1 MADDENPQSGLG
13 AGKIQS
19 VVNEA
24 VDFLSGQLRNA
35 TEDRGRPLSYEEIRE
50 IVDNFKSDP
59 HQAVISYYHTAWE
72 ECGAAFEILSW
83 EKERTHPMER
93 LLVKHFVELLA
104 PRGKPAEAGRTL
116 SRRVI
121 PGFLIALNHMM
132 GPELFEQYEEN
143 CQQLVDRIR
152 AAEGDAFTWDH
163 VYADRTS
170 QVLVN
175 DVLVYVSRHFT
186 DVAKRRAW
194 FEDVIE
200 GHTPADAT
208 GAESGWRLGDMEFH
222 MLWGALFSD
231 LRSAMDSEDGLAS
244 IQERYG
250 GANCELLK
258 LVFSAMDEDFE
269 ELVAEPDE
277 DDEDYEEEDEEE
289 YEEEAG

>member
-24 VDFLSGQLRNA
+24 IDFLSGRLRNA
-35 TEDRGRPLSYEEIRE
+35 IEEKGGPLSYEEIRE
-50 IVDNFKSDP
+50 IADSFKSDP

-93 LLVKHFVELLA
+93 LLVKHFAELLA
-104 PRGKPAEAGRTL
+104 PRDKPAEVGRTL

-121 PGFLIALNHMM
+121 PGFLTALSHMM

-143 CQQLVDRIR
+143 CQQLIDRIR

-170 QVLVN
+170 QILVN

-186 DVAKRRAW
+186 NVEKRRAW

-200 GHTPADAT
+200 GHMPPDNT

-222 MLWGALFSD
+222 MLWGTLFFD
-231 LRSAMDSEDGLAS
+231 LRSTMDDTGRSVL
-244 IQERYG
+244 
-250 GANCELLK
+250 N
-258 LVFSAMDEDFE
+258 
-269 ELVAEPDE
+269 
-277 DDEDYEEEDEEE
+277 
-289 YEEEAG
+289 